1 MKMNKY
7 QIIGLIM
14 IIILIIDDFLSYNKT
29 KRTIRK
35 IKNILK
41 RNKK

>member
-1 MKMNKY
+1 MNKY

-29 KRTIRK
+29 KRIIRK

-41 RNKK
+41 RNEK